1 MENQLTAFSFLLLK
15 SWRFKNLFCGRVPF
29 RHGVVLEVVSSID
42 AGGTRLHYL
51 LNLLKNKHLISRK
64 KNNFR
69 MEFGNIRLE
78 LPQIQLSHT
87 AWTCWEYK
95 CNYCKFVQTD
105 LLHYLANLTY
115 GTFCVHIA
123 DGNSKLTWQSDCVM
137 WLLCLEV
144 VRGQQSLGL
153 GSVGFFLN
161 SVGYFFTC

>member
-1 MENQLTAFSFLLLK
+1 M
-15 SWRFKNLFCGRVPF
+15 
-29 RHGVVLEVVSSID
+29 
-42 AGGTRLHYL
+42 
-51 LNLLKNKHLISRK
+51 LNESEK
-64 KNNFR
+64 
-69 MEFGNIRLE
+69 IRLE
-78 LPQIQLSHT
+78 LPEILLSHT

-95 CNYCKFVQTD
+95 YNYCKFVKTD

-153 GSVGFFLN
+153 GSVGFFLKFCRLYCTFYSSAEAIPN
-161 SVGYFFTC
+161 TLTYLE

>member
-1 MENQLTAFSFLLLK
+1 MSKVFVKIGCNLTSLCHFFSNQASKKK
-15 SWRFKNLFCGRVPF
+15 SN
-29 RHGVVLEVVSSID
+29 
-42 AGGTRLHYL
+42 
-51 LNLLKNKHLISRK
+51 
-64 KNNFR
+64 
-69 MEFGNIRLE
+69 EFEKIRLE
-78 LPQIQLSHT
+78 LPEILLSHT

-95 CNYCKFVQTD
+95 YNYCKFVKID

-161 SVGYFFTC
+161 SVGYIVHFTVVLRPYQTL